1 MYKEMPRMFLR
12 LDQEEWKKGYK
23 AGNSSNM
30 AQLAP
35 WVKSK
40 AYRSGFVAG
49 QKAKEEGD
57 N

>member
-49 QKAKEEGD
+49 QKAKKEGD